1 MLNTTTG
8 VETRLWSS
16 ERSCSQGSPRLKTL
30 VYRRPSDSS
39 SAVTST
45 SASLLS
51 PTPDGVSP
59 SDPSPVFP
67 RDNALRSSLK
77 GPSGNHRTAMP
88 SHTYTDAPQPL
99 GYDRDRPQTYGHRQD
114 GAHVLPTHLH
124 KTETSPTFTQPGEL
138 WDKYGTNH
146 SSSYRV
152 RPW

>member
-1 MLNTTTG
+1 MTTG
-8 VETRLWSS
+8 VDAKHWSS
-16 ERSCSQGSPRLKTL
+16 ERSCSRDSPRLKTL
-30 VYRRPSDSS
+30 AYRRPSDSS

-67 RDNALRSSLK
+67 RDNLLPSSLR
-77 GPSGNHRTAMP
+77 GLSGNHRTAMP
-88 SHTYTDAPQPL
+88 SKTYTDAPQPF

-114 GAHVLPTHLH
+114 GQPPRPH
-124 KTETSPTFTQPGEL
+124 KTEALPTSPEPGEL
-138 WDKYGTNH
+138 WDKYGTDH
-146 SSSYRV
+146 SSSHPV